1 MCLSWRVD
9 TPQTKPDRELI
20 VSTSNDGVAN
30 VPYRQERRAQRGRCG
45 RCSLSG
51 LVHFIRQLLHACE
64 GNG

>member
-30 VPYRQERRAQRGRCG
+30 VPYRQERRAQRGSCG
-45 RCSLSG
+45 R
-51 LVHFIRQLLHACE
+51 LVQIPGGEWHRF
-64 GNG
+64 